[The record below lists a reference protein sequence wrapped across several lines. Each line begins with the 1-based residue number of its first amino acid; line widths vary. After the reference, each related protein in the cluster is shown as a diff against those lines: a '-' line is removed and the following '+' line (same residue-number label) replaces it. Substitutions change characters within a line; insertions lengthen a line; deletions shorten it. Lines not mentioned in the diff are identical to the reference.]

1 MGYKVNLQNSQV
13 EEELMSKLL
22 ELGLEIEMPEEDKEE
37 NKNNKIDNNNSKD

>member
-22 ELGLEIEMPEEDKEE
+22 ELGLEIE
-37 NKNNKIDNNNSKD
+37 ILWR